1 MIMSWCKEKT
11 FVNVDENFRLIEKRK
26 SIRRVHFMNGID
38 GKFRLTVFVTITA
51 LVLLM
56 GCHRKDR
63 KPLACMERA
72 VFGDPSQ
79 SPYILPYPVGAS
91 YRLMQGYCYSE
102 GGHRN
107 QLAYDFETPV
117 GTQVIAARSGLAM
130 KVRNDLPDDGKQ
142 PESGQ
147 HNHIMIQHEDGTV
160 AFYAHLKQNSIL
172 VKVGDRVSQGQ
183 PIAASGNSGNT
194 QGLPHLHFGVYE
206 NWPAKEGFDVPVNF
220 KNAEGTHD
228 KRNGLRPGGYFKAL
242 PF

>member
-1 MIMSWCKEKT
+1 MNSILAIFRFAFVVAIM
-11 FVNVDENFRLIEKRK
+11 
-26 SIRRVHFMNGID
+26 
-38 GKFRLTVFVTITA
+38 A
-51 LVLLM
+51 LVM
-56 GCHRKDR
+56 SGGCSGTNK

-72 VFGDPSQ
+72 VFGDPAQ
-79 SPYILPYPVGAS
+79 SDYILPYPVGTS
-91 YRLMQGYCYSE
+91 FRLMQGYCYSK

-107 QLAYDFETPV
+107 QLAYDYEIPI
-117 GTQVIAARSGLAM
+117 GTEVIAARSGLVM
-130 KVRNDLPDDGKQ
+130 KVRSDLPDDGRQ

-147 HNHIMIQHEDGTV
+147 HNHIMIKHDDGTV

-206 NWPAKEGFDVPVNF
+206 SWPAKEGFDMPVNF
-220 KNAEGTHD
+220 RNAEGTHD
-228 KRNGLRPGGYFKAL
+228 QRRGLRPGGYFKAL

>member
-1 MIMSWCKEKT
+1 M
-11 FVNVDENFRLIEKRK
+11 NVARSIFRLMVAVI
-26 SIRRVHFMNGID
+26 
-38 GKFRLTVFVTITA
+38 ITA
-51 LVLLM
+51 LTLLS
-56 GCHRKDR
+56 GCDEKNR

-72 VFGDPSQ
+72 VFGEPSQ

-91 YRLMQGYCYSE
+91 YRLMQGYCYPN

-117 GTQVIAARSGLAM
+117 GSEVIAARSGLVM
-130 KVRNDLPDDGKQ
+130 KVRSDLPDDGKQ

-147 HNHIMIQHEDGTV
+147 HNHIMIKHDDGTV
-160 AFYAHLKQNSIL
+160 AFYAHLKHNSIL

-183 PIAASGNSGNT
+183 PIAESGNSGNT

-206 NWPAKEGFDVPVNF
+206 SWPAKEGFDVPVNF
-220 KNAEGTHD
+220 RNVEGTLD
-228 KRNGLRPGGYFKAL
+228 QRKGLRPGGYFKAL

>member
-1 MIMSWCKEKT
+1 M
-11 FVNVDENFRLIEKRK
+11 NVTW
-26 SIRRVHFMNGID
+26 STY
-38 GKFRLTVFVTITA
+38 RLTVTITITA
-51 LVLLM
+51 LILLR
-56 GCHRKDR
+56 GCSEKNR

-72 VFGDPSQ
+72 VFGEPSQ
-79 SPYILPYPVGAS
+79 SAYILPYPVGAS

-117 GTQVIAARSGLAM
+117 GTQVIAARSGLVM
-130 KVRNDLPDDGKQ
+130 KVRSDLPDDGKQ

-147 HNHIMIQHEDGTV
+147 HNHIMIKHDDGTV

-183 PIAASGNSGNT
+183 PIAESGNSGNT

-206 NWPAKEGFDVPVNF
+206 SWPAKEGFDVPVNF
-220 KNAEGTHD
+220 RNAEGTLD
-228 KRNGLRPGGYFKAL
+228 QRKGLRPGGYFKAL

>member
-1 MIMSWCKEKT
+1 
-11 FVNVDENFRLIEKRK
+11 
-26 SIRRVHFMNGID
+26 MNIIHD
-38 GKFRLTVFVTITA
+38 IFRLTIAMIILA
-51 LVLLM
+51 LIFLY
-56 GCHRKDR
+56 GCSEKDR

-79 SPYILPYPVGAS
+79 SPYILPYPVGES

-117 GTQVIAARSGLAM
+117 GTPVIAARSGLVM
-130 KVRNDLPDDGKQ
+130 KVHGDLPDEGKQ

-147 HNHIMIQHEDGTV
+147 HNHVMIKHDDGTV

-172 VKVGDRVSQGQ
+172 VKVGDHVSQGQ

-194 QGLPHLHFGVYE
+194 QGLPHLHFGVYQD
-206 NWPAKEGFDVPVNF
+206 WPAKEGFDVPVNF
-220 KNAEGTHD
+220 RNTEGTHD
-228 KRNGLRPGGYFKAL
+228 KRKGLRPGGYFKAL